1 MWGRRIYNNVAPYL
15 TNNFEGLSMPREP
28 KTKITDASVA
38 DFFDSIPD
46 KERREDC
53 RAVAKLMQKITKA
66 KPKMWGTS
74 IVGFG
79 TRVYQGSSGE
89 ATWMEIGFSPR
100 KANLTLYIMTGVDA
114 HPALFKKLG
123 KFKNGKG
130 CLYINHL
137 SDIDMKVLEKIIT
150 ASVARIRKR

>member
-1 MWGRRIYNNVAPYL
+1 
-15 TNNFEGLSMPREP
+15 MPREP
-28 KTKITDASVA
+28 KTKLNDASVA
-38 DFFDSIPD
+38 DFLDGIPD

-53 RAVAKLMQKITKA
+53 RAVAKLMQKVTKA

-100 KANLTLYIMTGVDA
+100 KAALTLYIMTGVERL
-114 HPALFKKLG
+114 PALFKKLG
-123 KFKNGKG
+123 KYKTGKG
-130 CLYINHL
+130 CLYLKHL
-137 SDIDMKVLEKIIT
+137 SDIDVKVLEKIIT
-150 ASVARIRKR
+150 ASVARIRKQ